1 MKRNNLPE
9 GNCMRTKKEATGPL
23 TPADEVAIDGANAEG
38 LQRMIRDAAIVIAET
53 DAAERQ
59 DADVQA
65 AKMKLKELTADYRAD
80 RKREKARI
88 RRAYER
94 LEQIGAA

>member
-1 MKRNNLPE
+1 
-9 GNCMRTKKEATGPL
+9 MRTKKETTGPL

-38 LQRMIRDAAIVIAET
+38 LQCMIRDAAIVIAET